1 MRLSRLT
8 LGLLGALAL
17 AGCTAPSADKAPKRL
32 NTEQRDTAAKELFDK
47 VSEGR
52 GTVYEIKEGPD
63 GLYKLTVGP
72 KDAADSSRS
81 VVWMTSNA
89 KVLIIGAAFDE
100 NRNNLAIDSSTP
112 APTAPEHAEG
122 NNPRSAEDTALQ
134 AALLTRAADKASGS
148 FVQGTAGPIV
158 TAIVDLNCSHC
169 NDFFTAAQPLI
180 EQGKLR
186 VRYVLAGFL
195 TPTSELKA
203 AAVLGAKDPIAAM
216 KASEKAYR
224 NGGAGEE
231 AALEAKDRRG
241 EIAKVKANTQILID
255 TKKPSTPYLFHC
267 DKQSKQ
273 VVGEAGYAPDLE
285 GFVATIGVEGHPAC
299 AK

>member
-1 MRLSRLT
+1 MLLSRLT
-8 LGLLGALAL
+8 LALAGVLAL
-17 AGCTAPSADKAPKRL
+17 AACSAPEKADKGLSA
-32 NTEQRDTAAKELFDK
+32 EQRETAAKTLFER
-47 VSEGR
+47 VSEGN
-52 GTVYEIKEGPD
+52 GTVYDVQEAPD

-81 VVWMTSNA
+81 IVWMSSNA

-100 NRNNLAIDSSTP
+100 NRNNLAFDTQPAAATP
-112 APTAPEHAEG
+112 VNQDAAG
-122 NNPRSAEDTALQ
+122 QNPRSAEDTALQ
-134 AALLTRAADKASGS
+134 AQLLTRAADPASGS

-180 EQGKLR
+180 QDGKLR

-195 TPTSELKA
+195 TPTSEQKA
-203 AAVLGAKDPIAAM
+203 AAVLSAKDPIAAL
-216 KASEKAYR
+216 KASEAAYR
-224 NGGAGEE
+224 KDGGDNAIGKIDPSKL
-231 AALEAKDRRG
+231 AV
-241 EIAKVKANTQILID
+241 VKANTKILID

-273 VVGEAGYAPDLE
+273 VVGEAGYAPDLAAFA
-285 GFVATIGVEGHPAC
+285 GTIGEEGHPAC
-299 AK
+299 SK